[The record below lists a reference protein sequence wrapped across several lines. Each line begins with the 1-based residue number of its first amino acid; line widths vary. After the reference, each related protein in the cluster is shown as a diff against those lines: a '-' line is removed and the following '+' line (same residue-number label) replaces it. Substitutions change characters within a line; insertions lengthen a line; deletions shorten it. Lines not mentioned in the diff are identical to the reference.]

1 MITGGEDK
9 CIPVPYYVRRRVAI
23 LSILKLRAEAGL
35 RPKTPVIDSLM
46 SGFAWLVGIMLVRW
60 VAGPAHLIHVKLGVL
75 KLGLRERDPVRNL
88 VRERFA
94 GLQGHV
100 KIHQGGLSGLELVGV
115 VGFAERY
122 RADGQR
128 PKPVGDVIALV
139 RHHPVLAHGLVR
151 VGRIDHLDNL
161 DAHHGLGDVGE
172 EQFVAEVHP
181 AVGARHG
188 FEGRG
193 QDRPERRCQHQRRLT
208 DRARLVAWA
217 G

>member
-88 VRERFA
+88 VRDRFA
-94 GLQGHV
+94 GLQ
-100 KIHQGGLSGLELVGV
+100 
-115 VGFAERY
+115 
-122 RADGQR
+122 
-128 PKPVGDVIALV
+128 PVGERAGTENPNRDEKSAVNPRQHVYPFAKRCV
-139 RHHPVLAHGLVR
+139 RY
-151 VGRIDHLDNL
+151 GRPLLLLND
-161 DAHHGLGDVGE
+161 
-172 EQFVAEVHP
+172 
-181 AVGARHG
+181 
-188 FEGRG
+188 
-193 QDRPERRCQHQRRLT
+193 
-208 DRARLVAWA
+208 
-217 G
+217 